1 MTIDFL
7 LAIVIPEQQKPT
19 QDWHSLFVSPQLFV
33 ALESKML
40 LLSVFNINEF
50 IFFLLQCHPAIV
62 HLSAS
67 NRMQRA

>member
-33 ALESKML
+33 ALESKV
-40 LLSVFNINEF
+40 LSVFNINEF